1 MIESP
6 FAAPLPT
13 INIRMVN
20 DLIGSGII
28 QSLIPN
34 IVKDNVEVVNFFL
47 LLSYVLF
54 FVSWLASTEWVE
66 KVS

>member
-1 MIESP
+1 MVKSLSP
-6 FAAPLPT
+6 PPLPT
-13 INIRMVN
+13 INNRMVY
-20 DLIGSGII
+20 DLIGSGIV
-28 QSLIPN
+28 QALIPN

-54 FVSWLASTEWVE
+54 FVSWIASTEWVE